1 MNNVSAS
8 KITAKNKIIRVDERE
23 QNSSEIVDAVIRV
36 VNDRLPSKISLKE
49 IEILVNCSVFR
60 VIRAFRKELGLTPHA
75 FIIRQRIYRSLEL
88 LELGEPA
95 AGIAVDLGFVD
106 QSHFSRHF
114 KRILGETPNRYRERA
129 VKGFS
134 KDRARLA
141 A

>member
-1 MNNVSAS
+1 MRIVS
-8 KITAKNKIIRVDERE
+8 TVNLPTKNKVFFTDS
-23 QNSSEIVDAVIRV
+23 QNQTSEEIVSTVMNF
-36 VNDRLPSKISLKE
+36 VNDRLNSKISLKDIEE
-49 IEILVNCSVFR
+49 IVNCSVFR

-75 FIIRQRIYRSLEL
+75 FIIQQRIYKSLEL

-114 KRILGETPNRYRERA
+114 KRILGETPSRYRERA
-129 VKGFS
+129 ASSAVKERRRF
-134 KDRARLA
+134 A